1 MGILLSLLSGLLNG
15 LGGIGYKV
23 ADLGKVNAIQSAAML
38 SLGGT
43 LFFGIRALL
52 GGEWQHL
59 TWELAGLTL
68 AIGLCQYLGLVLLAL
83 GFRLG
88 PLSLLWCSAS
98 LQFMPAMLFAWLV
111 YDEPI
116 TLCQWLGLIPLTGA
130 IASASLGGN
139 ASPSTSSRT
148 RILPFLL
155 ILISLPFL
163 FSSVGVGMKFGNYHQ
178 VPEQPDAMLRLAG
191 NVFFSLVY
199 LVMLLLNATDLTLRR
214 RWHFSRLGMIGSLLT
229 TVPIGLS
236 FVVQLH
242 IVAAPAALVFALS
255 ASMSMFSTAMLST
268 TSLHE
273 QRTPQW
279 YATLLCSILAV
290 ILMANGQT

>member
-52 GGEWQHL
+52 GSEWQHL

-139 ASPSTSSRT
+139 ASPSASSRT

-178 VPEQPDAMLRLAG
+178 VPGQPDAMLRLAG
-191 NVFFSLVY
+191 NVFISLVY

-229 TVPIGLS
+229 TVPIVLS

-242 IVAAPAALVFALS
+242 IVAAPSALVFALS
-255 ASMSMFSTAMLST
+255 TSMSMFSTAMLST
-268 TSLHE
+268 TFLHE